1 MEESNQQMMTPYKFS
16 QCFGDKNENIE
27 VADGKK
33 NYILWVLF
41 YINTFI
47 LDLADLISTVQFDST
62 GDFLASGDRAGR
74 VVLFQRNYSKKS
86 CEYKF
91 YSEFQSHEP
100 EFDYLKSLEINERIN
115 KLSWL
120 PRTHNAHFILS
131 TNDKTIKLW
140 KIKERQVQSVLE
152 NNLTLS
158 QRSGGSGT
166 ASLTLPKV
174 VSREKVVAATPKR
187 IFSSAHAYNIHSI
200 SPSSD
205 GEIFIS
211 SDDLRIN
218 LWNLNS
224 SEIAFNVVDCKPPTI
239 EDLTEVITSATFHPS
254 HGNLFMYSTSRGSL
268 RLCDL
273 RDSAL
278 CDQSSLIFG
287 GTTGNSNNN
296 SGSNGF
302 FDEIISSVTD
312 VKFSPSDPNRFISRD
327 YLNTHLWDM
336 RFDSGPLLSL
346 PIHDHIRPR
355 LCDLY
360 ENDSV
365 FDKFECAFNH
375 DGSSIISGSY
385 NNYLKVTGLTSDSK
399 SSIGYDLIHADKS
412 IFRNPSALKRTKS
425 SISASTGSITNSA
438 SKSTSSLKKS
448 SSWEDFTN
456 LASLDFSKKIL
467 HFSTHPTEN
476 SVAIASSS
484 NLFIFSQL

>member
-1 MEESNQQMMTPYKFS
+1 M
-16 QCFGDKNENIE
+16 
-27 VADGKK
+27 
-33 NYILWVLF
+33 
-41 YINTFI
+41 
-47 LDLADLISTVQFDST
+47 
-62 GDFLASGDRAGR
+62 ASGDRAGR

-158 QRSGGSGT
+158 QRSPATNG
-166 ASLTLPKV
+166 LTLPKV

-278 CDQSSLIFG
+278 CDQSSLMFG
-287 GTTGNSNNN
+287 GTTATNNSN
-296 SGSNGF
+296 SNGF

-312 VKFSPSDPNRFISRD
+312 VKFSPSDTNRFISRD

-336 RFDSGPLLSL
+336 RMDSGPILSL

-385 NNYLKVTGLTSDSK
+385 NNYLKVTGLSSDSS

-425 SISASTGSITNSA
+425 SISAGSISS
-438 SKSTSSLKKS
+438 SKSISSLKKS

-467 HFSTHPTEN
+467 HFATHPSEN

>member
-1 MEESNQQMMTPYKFS
+1 M
-16 QCFGDKNENIE
+16 
-27 VADGKK
+27 
-33 NYILWVLF
+33 
-41 YINTFI
+41 
-47 LDLADLISTVQFDST
+47 
-62 GDFLASGDRAGR
+62 ASGDRAGR

-152 NNLTLS
+152 NNLSLS
-158 QRSGGSGT
+158 QRSGGAGNG
-166 ASLTLPKV
+166 LTLPKV
-174 VSREKVVAATPKR
+174 ISREKVVAATPKR

-254 HGNLFMYSTSRGSL
+254 LGNLFMYSTSRGNL

-278 CDQSSLIFG
+278 CDQSSLNFG
-287 GTTGNSNNN
+287 GGPSST
-296 SGSNGF
+296 GSNGF

-312 VKFSPSDPNRFISRD
+312 VKFSPTDPNRFLSRD
-327 YLNTHLWDM
+327 YLHTHLWDM
-336 RFDSGPLLSL
+336 RMDSGPLLSS

-365 FDKFECAFNH
+365 FDKFECSFNY

-385 NNYLKVTGLTSDSK
+385 NNFLKVSALSDDSPRTVTTTTD
-399 SSIGYDLIHADKS
+399 DLIHADKS

-425 SISASTGSITNSA
+425 SVNGAPGSISNAA
-438 SKSTSSLKKS
+438 SKSTSSLKKLS
-448 SSWEDFTN
+448 TSRDDFTN
-456 LASLDFSKKIL
+456 LAGLDFSKKIL
-467 HFSTHPTEN
+467 HFSAHPSEN
-476 SVAIASSS
+476 SVAIASAS

>member
-1 MEESNQQMMTPYKFS
+1 M
-16 QCFGDKNENIE
+16 
-27 VADGKK
+27 
-33 NYILWVLF
+33 
-41 YINTFI
+41 
-47 LDLADLISTVQFDST
+47 QFDST

-120 PRTHNAHFILS
+120 PRTHNSHFILS

-158 QRSGGSGT
+158 QRSGGSTTG
-166 ASLTLPKV
+166 LTLPKV

-278 CDQSSLIFG
+278 CDQSSLMFG
-287 GTTGNSNNN
+287 GTTGTSGASGNNN
-296 SGSNGF
+296 SSNGF

-336 RFDSGPLLSL
+336 RINSGPLLSL

-385 NNYLKVTGLTSDSK
+385 NNYLKVTGLSNNTNSTTPPNSV
-399 SSIGYDLIHADKS
+399 GYDLIHADKS

-425 SISASTGSITNSA
+425 SVSAGSMSNSA
-438 SKSTSSLKKS
+438 SKSASSLKKS

-456 LASLDFSKKIL
+456 LTSLDFSKKIL
-467 HFSTHPTEN
+467 HFSTHPSEN

-484 NLFIFSQL
+484 NLFIFSQI

>member
-1 MEESNQQMMTPYKFS
+1 M
-16 QCFGDKNENIE
+16 
-27 VADGKK
+27 
-33 NYILWVLF
+33 
-41 YINTFI
+41 
-47 LDLADLISTVQFDST
+47 
-62 GDFLASGDRAGR
+62 ASGDRAGR
-74 VVLFQRNYSKKS
+74 VVLFQRNYSKKT

-120 PRTHNAHFILS
+120 PRTNSAHFILS

-158 QRSGGSGT
+158 QRNNYNSNSN
-166 ASLTLPKV
+166 SLTLPKV
-174 VSREKVVAATPKR
+174 ISREKVVAATPKR

-254 HGNLFMYSTSRGSL
+254 HGNLFMYSTSRGNL

-278 CDQSSLIFG
+278 CDQSSLTFG
-287 GTTGNSNNN
+287 IGNSAS
-296 SGSNGF
+296 SGNSNGF

-312 VKFSPSDPNRFISRD
+312 VKFSPSDGNSFLSRD
-327 YLNTHLWDM
+327 YLTTHLWDIRM
-336 RFDSGPLLSL
+336 DTGPVFSL

-365 FDKFECAFNH
+365 FDKFECSFNYN
-375 DGSSIISGSY
+375 GSSIISGSY
-385 NNYLKVTGLTSDSK
+385 NNYLKVTELNNDNKPSP
-399 SSIGYDLIHADKS
+399 SSFDLIHADKS

-425 SISASTGSITNSA
+425 SMSTSSSASA
-438 SKSTSSLKKS
+438 SKSAGSLKKS
-448 SSWEDFTN
+448 SSFEDFTN
-456 LASLDFSKKIL
+456 LSSLDFSKKIL
-467 HFSTHPTEN
+467 HFSMHPREN

>member
-1 MEESNQQMMTPYKFS
+1 M
-16 QCFGDKNENIE
+16 
-27 VADGKK
+27 
-33 NYILWVLF
+33 
-41 YINTFI
+41 
-47 LDLADLISTVQFDST
+47 
-62 GDFLASGDRAGR
+62 
-74 VVLFQRNYSKKS
+74 
-86 CEYKF
+86 
-91 YSEFQSHEP
+91 
-100 EFDYLKSLEINERIN
+100 KSLEINERIN
-115 KLSWL
+115 KISWL

-152 NNLTLS
+152 NNFSLS
-158 QRSGGSGT
+158 QRSGNSSNG
-166 ASLTLPKV
+166 LILPKV

-224 SEIAFNVVDCKPPTI
+224 SDIAFNVVDVKPPTI
-239 EDLTEVITSATFHPS
+239 EDLTEVITSATFHPKQ
-254 HGNLFMYSTSRGSL
+254 GNLFMYSTSRGNL

-278 CDQSSLIFG
+278 CDQSSMNFG
-287 GTTGNSNNN
+287 GPTCNNFN
-296 SGSNGF
+296 NISGGDPNNPSSNGF

-312 VKFSPSDPNRFISRD
+312 VKFSPDGNSFLSRD

-336 RFDSGPLLSL
+336 RMDSGPLMTL
-346 PIHDHIRPR
+346 PIHDHIKPR

-360 ENDSV
+360 DNDSV
-365 FDKFECAFNH
+365 FDKFECSFNY
-375 DGSSIISGSY
+375 DGSSILSGSY
-385 NNYLKVTGLTSDSK
+385 NNYLKVTNANASANANANAGASVPL
-399 SSIGYDLIHADKS
+399 SSLDLIHADKS

-425 SISASTGSITNSA
+425 SNSNFLPNSNSVASNSS
-438 SKSTSSLKKS
+438 SKSFLKKS
-448 SSWEDFTN
+448 SSWEDFSN
-456 LASLDFSKKIL
+456 LGSIDFSKKIL
-467 HFSTHPTEN
+467 HFSPHPREN
-476 SVAIASSS
+476 SVAIASAS

>member
-1 MEESNQQMMTPYKFS
+1 MEESNQQTMVPYKFS
-16 QCFGDKNENIE
+16 QCFGDKSENIE
-27 VADGKK
+27 VADGKLK
-33 NYILWVLF
+33 
-41 YINTFI
+41 TF
-47 LDLADLISTVQFDST
+47 LKGYFNDFCVADLISTVQFDST

-158 QRSGGSGT
+158 QRTGGSAVG
-166 ASLTLPKV
+166 LTLPKV

-287 GTTGNSNNN
+287 NSNSSSN
-296 SGSNGF
+296 SNGNGF

-336 RFDSGPLLSL
+336 RMDSGPLLSL

-385 NNYLKVTGLTSDSK
+385 NNYLKVTGLSYANE
-399 SSIGYDLIHADKS
+399 SSASSTGYDLIHADKS

-425 SISASTGSITNSA
+425 SISSGTMSNSA

-467 HFSTHPTEN
+467 HFSAHPSEN

>member
-1 MEESNQQMMTPYKFS
+1 MSAF
-16 QCFGDKNENIE
+16 
-27 VADGKK
+27 
-33 NYILWVLF
+33 L
-41 YINTFI
+41 TFFP
-47 LDLADLISTVQFDST
+47 LLADLISTVQFDST

-74 VVLFQRNYSKKS
+74 VVLFQRNYSKKT

-158 QRSGGSGT
+158 QRSTSGSNG
-166 ASLTLPKV
+166 LTLPKV
-174 VSREKVVAATPKR
+174 ISREKTVAATPKR

-218 LWNLNS
+218 LWNLDS

-278 CDQSSLIFG
+278 CDQSSLSFG
-287 GTTGNSNNN
+287 INPGASNN
-296 SGSNGF
+296 GSNNGF

-312 VKFSPSDPNRFISRD
+312 VKFSPSDPNQFLSRD

-336 RFDSGPLLSL
+336 RMESGPLMTLS
-346 PIHDHIRPR
+346 IHDHIRPR

-365 FDKFECAFNH
+365 FDKFECSFNY

-385 NNYLKVTGLTSDSK
+385 NNYLKVSALTSEENCKKYSA
-399 SSIGYDLIHADKS
+399 SSFDLIHADKS

-425 SISASTGSITNSA
+425 SVISTGPASNSA
-438 SKSTSSLKKS
+438 SKSSLKKS

-456 LASLDFSKKIL
+456 LSSIDFNKKIL
-467 HFSTHPTEN
+467 HFSMHPREN

-484 NLFIFSQL
+484 NLFIFSQI

>member
-1 MEESNQQMMTPYKFS
+1 MVKMV
-16 QCFGDKNENIE
+16 I
-27 VADGKK
+27 KK
-33 NYILWVLF
+33 WALYFTLYTIYLHYICTLSTL
-41 YINTFI
+41 YYYSLT
-47 LDLADLISTVQFDST
+47 LLADLISTVQFDST

-74 VVLFQRNYSKKS
+74 VVLFQRNYSKKT

-120 PRTHNAHFILS
+120 PRTNSAHFILS

-158 QRSGGSGT
+158 QRSSAT
-166 ASLTLPKV
+166 SNSLTLPKV
-174 VSREKVVAATPKR
+174 ISREKVVAATPKR

-224 SEIAFNVVDCKPPTI
+224 SDIAFNVVDCKPPTI

-254 HGNLFMYSTSRGSL
+254 HGNLFMYSTSRGNL

-278 CDQSSLIFG
+278 CDQSSLSFG
-287 GTTGNSNNN
+287 IGSSTSSN
-296 SGSNGF
+296 SNGF

-312 VKFSPSDPNRFISRD
+312 VKFSPSDPNTFISRD
-327 YLNTHLWDM
+327 YLNTHLWDIRM
-336 RFDSGPLLSL
+336 DTGPLLSI

-365 FDKFECAFNH
+365 FDKFECGFNYN
-375 DGSSIISGSY
+375 GSSIISGSY
-385 NNYLKVTGLTSDSK
+385 NNYLKVTELGSEGSSTNTSSF
-399 SSIGYDLIHADKS
+399 DLIHADKS

-425 SISASTGSITNSA
+425 SMSTSASA
-438 SKSTSSLKKS
+438 SKSTGSLKKS
-448 SSWEDFTN
+448 TSWEDFTN
-456 LASLDFSKKIL
+456 LSSLDFSKKIL
-467 HFSTHPTEN
+467 HFSMHPSEN
-476 SVAIASSS
+476 SVAIASTS

>member
-1 MEESNQQMMTPYKFS
+1 M
-16 QCFGDKNENIE
+16 
-27 VADGKK
+27 
-33 NYILWVLF
+33 
-41 YINTFI
+41 
-47 LDLADLISTVQFDST
+47 
-62 GDFLASGDRAGR
+62 ASGDRAGR

-158 QRSGGSGT
+158 QRSPAT
-166 ASLTLPKV
+166 NALTLPKV

-278 CDQSSLIFG
+278 CDQSSLMFG
-287 GTTGNSNNN
+287 GTTASNNSN
-296 SGSNGF
+296 SNGF

-312 VKFSPSDPNRFISRD
+312 VKFSPSDTNRFISRD

-336 RFDSGPLLSL
+336 RMDSGPILSL

-385 NNYLKVTGLTSDSK
+385 NNYLKVTGLSSDSS

-425 SISASTGSITNSA
+425 SISAGSISS
-438 SKSTSSLKKS
+438 SKSISSLKKS

-467 HFSTHPTEN
+467 HFATHPSEN

>member
-1 MEESNQQMMTPYKFS
+1 M
-16 QCFGDKNENIE
+16 
-27 VADGKK
+27 
-33 NYILWVLF
+33 
-41 YINTFI
+41 
-47 LDLADLISTVQFDST
+47 QFDST

-158 QRSGGSGT
+158 QRTGNSGGN
-166 ASLTLPKV
+166 LTLPKV

-287 GTTGNSNNN
+287 GSPSSSANGGNNN
-296 SGSNGF
+296 NGF

-336 RFDSGPLLSL
+336 RKDSGPLLSI

-365 FDKFECAFNH
+365 FDKFECSFNH

-385 NNYLKVTGLTSDSK
+385 NNYLKVTGLTSVDDAAPTTST
-399 SSIGYDLIHADKS
+399 GYDLIHADKS

-425 SISASTGSITNSA
+425 SILSGSA
-438 SKSTSSLKKS
+438 SKSSSSLKKS

-456 LASLDFSKKIL
+456 LSSLDFSKKIL
-467 HFSTHPTEN
+467 HFSMHPKEN

>member
-1 MEESNQQMMTPYKFS
+1 M
-16 QCFGDKNENIE
+16 
-27 VADGKK
+27 
-33 NYILWVLF
+33 
-41 YINTFI
+41 
-47 LDLADLISTVQFDST
+47 
-62 GDFLASGDRAGR
+62 
-74 VVLFQRNYSKKS
+74 
-86 CEYKF
+86 
-91 YSEFQSHEP
+91 
-100 EFDYLKSLEINERIN
+100 KSLEINERIN

-120 PRTHNAHFILS
+120 PRTQNSHFILS

-158 QRSGGSGT
+158 QRSNNNNTIGSND
-166 ASLTLPKV
+166 LTLPKV
-174 VSREKVVAATPKR
+174 ISREKVVAATPKR

-200 SPSSD
+200 SPCSD

-254 HGNLFMYSTSRGSL
+254 HGNLFMYSTSRGCL

-278 CDQSSLIFG
+278 CDQSSLSFG
-287 GTTGNSNNN
+287 GSPISSSTNTNTNPGT
-296 SGSNGF
+296 NGF

-312 VKFSPSDPNRFISRD
+312 VKFSPSNPNQFLSRD
-327 YLNTHLWDM
+327 YLNSHLWDV
-336 RFDSGPLLSL
+336 RRESNPILTL

-355 LCDLY
+355 LCELY

-365 FDKFECAFNH
+365 FDKFECSFNF

-385 NNYLKVTGLTSDSK
+385 NNYLKVSSTTTSTLSSTLSASSTFIP
-399 SSIGYDLIHADKS
+399 SSIANFDLIHADKS

-425 SISASTGSITNSA
+425 SITGISASSS
-438 SKSTSSLKKS
+438 SSSLKKS
-448 SSWEDFTN
+448 SSLEDFTN
-456 LASLDFSKKIL
+456 LNLIDFNKKIL
-467 HFSTHPTEN
+467 HFSMHPREN

>member
-1 MEESNQQMMTPYKFS
+1 MVYCKPVLLFNFS
-16 QCFGDKNENIE
+16 F
-27 VADGKK
+27 
-33 NYILWVLF
+33 
-41 YINTFI
+41 
-47 LDLADLISTVQFDST
+47 LADLISTVQFDST

-74 VVLFQRNYSKKS
+74 VVLFQRNYSKKT

-100 EFDYLKSLEINERIN
+100 EFDYLKSLEINEKIN

-120 PRTHNAHFILS
+120 PRTHSAHFILS

-158 QRSGGSGT
+158 QRNSSN
-166 ASLTLPKV
+166 SLTLPKV

-254 HGNLFMYSTSRGSL
+254 HGNLFMYSTSRGNL

-278 CDQSSLIFG
+278 CDQSSLTFG
-287 GTTGNSNNN
+287 IGNSSTSN
-296 SGSNGF
+296 SNGF

-312 VKFSPSDPNRFISRD
+312 VKFSPSDPNTFLSRD
-327 YLNTHLWDM
+327 YLNTHLWDIRM
-336 RFDSGPLLSL
+336 DTGPLLSL

-365 FDKFECAFNH
+365 FDKFECAFNY
-375 DGSSIISGSY
+375 DGSSIVSGSY
-385 NNYLKVTGLTSDSK
+385 NNYLKVSELTSEGSTVN
-399 SSIGYDLIHADKS
+399 SSSFDLIHADKS

-425 SISASTGSITNSA
+425 SISTSA
-438 SKSTSSLKKS
+438 SLSTSKSSGSLKKS

-456 LASLDFSKKIL
+456 LSSLDFSKKIL
-467 HFSTHPTEN
+467 HFSMHPREN

>member
-1 MEESNQQMMTPYKFS
+1 M
-16 QCFGDKNENIE
+16 
-27 VADGKK
+27 
-33 NYILWVLF
+33 
-41 YINTFI
+41 
-47 LDLADLISTVQFDST
+47 ISTVQFDST

-74 VVLFQRNYSKKS
+74 VVLFQRNYSKKT

-120 PRTHNAHFILS
+120 PRTHSAHFILS

-158 QRSGGSGT
+158 QRNNSLSSP
-166 ASLTLPKV
+166 SLTLPKV
-174 VSREKVVAATPKR
+174 ISREKVVAATPKR

-254 HGNLFMYSTSRGSL
+254 HGNLFMYSTSRGNL

-278 CDQSSLIFG
+278 CDQSSLTFG
-287 GTTGNSNNN
+287 IGNSSSSSN
-296 SGSNGF
+296 SNGF

-312 VKFSPSDPNRFISRD
+312 VKFSPSDPNTFLSRD

-336 RFDSGPLLSL
+336 RMDSSPLLSL

-365 FDKFECAFNH
+365 FDKFECSFNYN
-375 DGSSIISGSY
+375 GTSIISGSY
-385 NNYLKVTGLTSDSK
+385 NNYLKVSETEG
-399 SSIGYDLIHADKS
+399 SSSNGGISASAFDLIHADKS

-425 SISASTGSITNSA
+425 SMSTSASASA
-438 SKSTSSLKKS
+438 SKSSGSLKKS

-456 LASLDFSKKIL
+456 LSSLDFSKKIL
-467 HFSTHPTEN
+467 HFSMHPSEN

>member
-1 MEESNQQMMTPYKFS
+1 M
-16 QCFGDKNENIE
+16 
-27 VADGKK
+27 
-33 NYILWVLF
+33 
-41 YINTFI
+41 
-47 LDLADLISTVQFDST
+47 
-62 GDFLASGDRAGR
+62 
-74 VVLFQRNYSKKS
+74 
-86 CEYKF
+86 
-91 YSEFQSHEP
+91 
-100 EFDYLKSLEINERIN
+100 KSLEINERIN

-120 PRTHNAHFILS
+120 PRTHNANFILS

-158 QRSGGSGT
+158 QRSPGSGV
-166 ASLTLPKV
+166 LTLPKV

-187 IFSSAHAYNIHSI
+187 VFSSAHAYNIHSI

-239 EDLTEVITSATFHPS
+239 EDLTEVITSAIFHPTQ
-254 HGNLFMYSTSRGSL
+254 GNLFMYSTSRGSL

-278 CDQSSLIFG
+278 CDQSSMSFG
-287 GTTGNSNNN
+287 GPNSAMN
-296 SGSNGF
+296 GSSNTSSSGF

-312 VKFSPSDPNRFISRD
+312 VKFSPDGNCFLSRD

-336 RFDSGPLLSL
+336 RMDSAPLLTS

-365 FDKFECAFNH
+365 FDKFECAFNY

-385 NNYLKVTGLTSDSK
+385 NNYLKVSPTTQNDSSSTDNTSNNNNNNNTNNC
-399 SSIGYDLIHADKS
+399 DLIHADKS

-425 SISASTGSITNSA
+425 SIGSLNSA
-438 SKSTSSLKKS
+438 GSKSASSLKKS
-448 SSWEDFTN
+448 SSWDDFSN
-456 LASLDFSKKIL
+456 LNSIDFSKKIL
-467 HFSTHPTEN
+467 HFSPHPREN
-476 SVAIASSS
+476 SIAIASSS

>member
-1 MEESNQQMMTPYKFS
+1 MFFVYFPDCTFS
-16 QCFGDKNENIE
+16 
-27 VADGKK
+27 
-33 NYILWVLF
+33 
-41 YINTFI
+41 
-47 LDLADLISTVQFDST
+47 ADLISTVQFDST

-74 VVLFQRNYSKKS
+74 VVLFQRNYSKKT

-120 PRTHNAHFILS
+120 PRTNSAHFMLS

-158 QRSGGSGT
+158 QRNSST
-166 ASLTLPKV
+166 SASLTLPKV
-174 VSREKVVAATPKR
+174 ISREKVVAATPKR
-187 IFSSAHAYNIHSI
+187 VFSSAHAYNIHSI

-254 HGNLFMYSTSRGSL
+254 HGNLFMYSTSRGNL

-278 CDQSSLIFG
+278 CDQSSLNFG
-287 GTTGNSNNN
+287 TSNNHSN
-296 SGSNGF
+296 SANSNGF

-312 VKFSPSDPNRFISRD
+312 VKFSPADSNSFLSRD
-327 YLNTHLWDM
+327 YLNCHLWDIRM
-336 RFDSGPLLSL
+336 DTGPVLSL

-365 FDKFECAFNH
+365 FDKFECSFNY

-385 NNYLKVTGLTSDSK
+385 NNYLKVTEVTG
-399 SSIGYDLIHADKS
+399 SSNPTPSAIDLIHSDKS

-425 SISASTGSITNSA
+425 SMSAST
-438 SKSTSSLKKS
+438 SKSSSSLKKS

-456 LASLDFSKKIL
+456 LSSLDFSKKIL
-467 HFSTHPTEN
+467 HFSMHPSEN